1 MNILYICD
9 EYPPGRHGGIG
20 TSVQVLARE
29 MARQGHNVVVA
40 GFYDWGYGGEDVFD
54 DQGVK
59 VYRFRRKLASPIFKK
74 QEKLLGKIIYKILN
88 ITRIFEADIKAS
100 MKDYARFLENLVRE
114 HNIEVAEIPDY
125 LDYVRFCRSYVP
137 FPKLSVPSLIKLNGS
152 YTYFA
157 REEGSELPQH
167 IWQMDHDHIHAV
179 EKVCGVSKYT
189 ADKTAAYINYDRPI
203 DVVHN
208 AIDTKNYDA
217 VAGTQK
223 KRNKVTYTGTLVRKK
238 GIYQLMQAWNKVIEQ
253 KPGSELWVYGK
264 GDIQKVMACLAPQAK
279 DTVKFP
285 GHVSRQELAVS
296 LAGSNIA
303 IFPSYAECFAL
314 APMEAM
320 ACGTTVIFS
329 RRTSGP
335 ELIKHNENGL
345 LVEPDNIDEMAQ
357 SILHLLNN
365 PAECDRLAAKGREH
379 VQQHLDAKIIAQQ
392 NLEHYSNLVNKT

>member
-29 MARQGHNVVVA
+29 MARQGHHVVVA

-59 VYRFRRKLASPIFKK
+59 VYRFRRKLAAPLFKK
-74 QEKLLGKIIYKILN
+74 QDKLFGKILYKLLN
-88 ITRIFEADIKAS
+88 ITRVFEADIKAS
-100 MKDYARFLENLVRE
+100 MKDYGRFLENLIRE
-114 HNIEVAEIPDY
+114 HHIEVAEIPDY
-125 LDYVRFCRSYVP
+125 LDYVRFCRSYVA

-152 YTYFA
+152 FTYFA
-157 REEGSELPQH
+157 REEGSFLPQH
-167 IWQMDHDHIHAV
+167 IWQMDHDHISAG

-189 ADKTAAYINYDRPI
+189 ADKTAAYINYGRTI

-208 AIDTKNYDA
+208 AIDTKNYNA
-217 VAGTQK
+217 VAGALK

-238 GIYQLMQAWNKVIEQ
+238 GIYQLAQAWNRVIEQ
-253 KPGSELWVYGK
+253 RPDAELWVYGK
-264 GDIQKVMACLAPQAK
+264 GDIQKVVSYLSPAAK
-279 DTVKFP
+279 DSVKFP
-285 GHVSRQELAVS
+285 GHVSREQLALS
-296 LAGSNIA
+296 LAESNIA

-320 ACGTTVIFS
+320 ACGTAVIFS

-335 ELIKHNENGL
+335 ELIQHNENGL
-345 LVEPDNIDEMAQ
+345 LIEPDNINEIAEN
-357 SILHLLNN
+357 ILHLLNN
-365 PAECDRLAAKGREH
+365 PAECDRLAAKGQEH
-379 VQQHLDAKIIAQQ
+379 VRQNLDAKIIAGQ
-392 NLEHYSNLVNKT
+392 NLEHYKRLVNKT